1 MLRLTLAQMRRST
14 GRLVA
19 AGLAIA
25 IGTAFITAT
34 LLGTGMVRDTTRS
47 AVTASIAHADVVI
60 SSPQKPLTDD
70 HLADVR
76 ALPETGVADGRLSM
90 HASLAAGGR
99 QSWASVITV
108 PSPGLEGEEL
118 LSGDLPRGAGEV
130 AVNHSVVERLDL
142 AVGDPIELSTEIRKP
157 GSDWEAVGTT
167 VEDEVTLVGTLAD
180 ASGLIGMGNTAMV
193 TAAQQAAWMDA
204 GGLAPMYDQLLVRT
218 APGTSP
224 EQAASAVS
232 ALLPEAS
239 ATTGAEYAD
248 ALLAD
253 LIGQAYILTA
263 VILAFGGLA
272 MFVAAIVITNTFQV
286 LIAQRT
292 HTLALLRAVGATR
305 PQIRRSVFTEAVLL
319 GTLAGLTGL
328 LLGVG
333 LAQAA
338 LWVLQRQDLPFPL
351 PEGLALSWPV
361 ILVPLLTGAVVTL
374 LAASSPARAA
384 TAVSPL
390 AALRPAQSPDPR
402 GASRPRLVLT
412 SVLLLLGGAMV
423 AVAPFLSSADA
434 LDEETAVFGGL
445 ALGLLGGLISFTGVM
460 LGMVFLAAPMVR
472 LIGRI
477 LGRFGG
483 GPATRI
489 ATANAARNPRRTAA
503 TATALVIGVTLVTL
517 VSTGAVSA
525 RASLDLLLRDQY
537 PVDVVVE
544 SMAWD
549 PETGQPASL
558 TEGQIET
565 VRATEG
571 VSEVLEIPAA
581 SALLGVAGGSSELG
595 VTLTGLDQETLADVA
610 RSPEKFAD
618 VVPGTAVIGSAL
630 ARELDLTTGSDIRL
644 APDSGSA
651 TAVGDSADDVV
662 ELTVAVADL
671 GPQWSVYVTPDV
683 VGSIDPR
690 AATTVVWARLTED
703 ADQVRTINAVE
714 DQLTDLSATADADT
728 PYITG
733 PAAERAMFEQVIDT
747 LLAIVTGLLGVAV
760 VIALIGVANTLSLS
774 VIERRRESALLRAM
788 GLTRHQ
794 LRRMLAVEGVFL
806 AMVGVL
812 VGLVAGLLYGWA
824 GTGVLL
830 GRADQIALAV
840 PWAHVAAIVVIAV
853 LAGLTASVL
862 PGRRAARTPPVAALA
877 AE

>member
-47 AVTASIAHADVVI
+47 AVTASIAHADVVV
-60 SSPQKPLTDD
+60 SSPEEPLSAE

-76 ALPETGVADGRLSM
+76 SLPETGVADGRLSM

-99 QSWASVITV
+99 QSWATVLTV
-108 PSPGLEGEEL
+108 PSPGLEGGEL
-118 LSGDLPRGAGEV
+118 LSGALPRGAGEV
-130 AVNHSVVERLDL
+130 AVNHSVAERLSVG
-142 AVGDPIELSTEIRKP
+142 VGDPIELNAEIHKP
-157 GSDWEAVGTT
+157 GGDWDAGTT
-167 VEDEVTLVGTLAD
+167 VEDEVTVVGTLSD

-193 TAAQQAAWMDA
+193 TAAQQDAWIDAA
-204 GGLAPMYDQLLVRT
+204 GLAPMYDQVLVRA

-232 ALLPEAS
+232 ARLPGATV
-239 ATTGAEYAD
+239 TTGAEYAD
-248 ALLAD
+248 AQLAD

-305 PQIRRSVFTEAVLL
+305 AQIRRSVFTEAVLL
-319 GTLAGLTGL
+319 GTLAGLSGL
-328 LLGVG
+328 LLGIG

-338 LWVLQRQDLPFPL
+338 LWVLHRQDLPFPV

-361 ILVPLLTGAVVTL
+361 ILVPLVTGAVVTL

-412 SVLLLLGGAMV
+412 SVLLVLGGAMV
-423 AVAPFLSSADA
+423 AVAPVLSSADA

-460 LGMVFLAAPMVR
+460 LGMVFLAAPLVR
-472 LIGRI
+472 LIGRVF
-477 LGRFGG
+477 GRLGG
-483 GPATRI
+483 GQATRI

-525 RASLDLLLRDQY
+525 RASLDLLLRDQF
-537 PVDVVVE
+537 PVDLTVE

-549 PETGQPASL
+549 PETGRSAPL

-571 VSEVLEIPAA
+571 VSEVLEVPAA
-581 SALLGVAGGSSELG
+581 SALLGAAGASSEFG
-595 VTLTGLDQETLADVA
+595 VTLNGLAPEALTGVI

-618 VVPGTAVIGSAL
+618 VLPGTAVIGPAL
-630 ARELDLTTGSDIRL
+630 ARDLDVTAGSDIRL
-644 APDSGSA
+644 TPDSAG
-651 TAVGDSADDVV
+651 TADDNVGEPV

-671 GPQWSVYVTPDV
+671 GSPWNVYVTPDV
-683 VGSIDPR
+683 IASIDPS
-690 AATTVVWARLTED
+690 APTTVVWARLAED

-714 DQLTDLSATADADT
+714 DQLTDLGATADVET

-733 PAAERAMFEQVIDT
+733 PAAQRAMFEQVIDT

-760 VIALIGVANTLSLS
+760 LIALIGVANTLSLS

-788 GLTRHQ
+788 GLTRRQ

-806 AMVGVL
+806 AMTGVL

>member
-34 LLGTGMVRDTTRS
+34 LLGTGMVQDTTRS
-47 AVTASIAHADVVI
+47 AVTASIAHADVVVRNVEQ
-60 SSPQKPLTDD
+60 PLDADQLTD
-70 HLADVR
+70 VR
-76 ALPETGVADGRLSM
+76 SLPETGVADGRRGM
-90 HASLAAGGR
+90 DASLSAGGR
-99 QSWASVITV
+99 QSWAGVVTV

-118 LSGDLPRGAGEV
+118 LSGDLPRAATEI
-130 AVNHSVVERLDL
+130 AVNHSVAERLGL
-142 AVGDPIELSTEIRKP
+142 EIGDTLELSTEIREPDSGWDEP
-157 GSDWEAVGTT
+157 GTAIEHELT
-167 VEDEVTLVGTLAD
+167 VVGTLTD
-180 ASGLIGMGNTAMV
+180 PSGLIGMGNTAMV
-193 TAAQQAAWMDA
+193 TAAAQAGWVEEA
-204 GGLAPMYDQLLVRT
+204 GLTLGYDQVLIR
-218 APGTSP
+218 AAEGTTP
-224 EQAASAVS
+224 EQAAAAVS
-232 ALLPEAS
+232 ALLPDS
-239 ATTGAEYAD
+239 TVTTGDDYAD
-248 ALLAD
+248 SLLAD

-263 VILAFGGLA
+263 IILAFGGLA

-286 LIAQRT
+286 LVAQRT

-305 PQIRRSVFTEAVLL
+305 AQIRRSVFTEATLL
-319 GTLAGLTGL
+319 GALAGLAGL

-338 LWVLQRQDLPFPL
+338 LWVLQRQDLPFPV

-361 ILVPLLTGAVVTL
+361 VVVPLLTGAVVTL

-412 SVLLLLGGAMV
+412 VILLVLGGAMV
-423 AVAPFLSSADA
+423 ALAPMLSSADGV
-434 LDEETAVFGGL
+434 DEETAVFGGL
-445 ALGLLGGLISFTGVM
+445 ALGLLGGLVSFTGVM
-460 LGMVFLAAPMVR
+460 LGMVFLAGPLVR
-472 LIGRI
+472 L
-477 LGRFGG
+477 LGRVVGRLGG

-525 RASLDLLLRDQY
+525 RASLDLLLRDQF
-537 PVDVVVE
+537 PVDLSVE

-549 PETGQPASL
+549 SETGRSIPL
-558 TEGQIET
+558 TSAQIET
-565 VRATEG
+565 VQSTEG
-571 VSEVLEIPAA
+571 VSEVLEIPTAYA
-581 SALLGVAGGSSELG
+581 ELHDG
-595 VTLTGLDQETLADVA
+595 TDQIVTVTGLDPEQLPEVVRSPDNFVDVA
-610 RSPEKFAD
+610 AD
-618 VVPGTAVIGSAL
+618 TAVVGPYLAQELGLTAGSTVELGPSEGATTDGGTA
-630 ARELDLTTGSDIRL
+630 
-644 APDSGSA
+644 
-651 TAVGDSADDVV
+651 
-662 ELTVAVADL
+662 ELTVVIADL
-671 GPQWSVYVTPDV
+671 GSRWSIYTTPDV
-683 VGSIDPR
+683 VATIDPGVQ
-690 AATTVVWARLTED
+690 ATLVWARLAED

-714 DQLTDLSATADADT
+714 DSLTELGATTGADV
-728 PYITG
+728 PYISG
-733 PAAERAMFEQVIDT
+733 PAAERALFEQVIDT
-747 LLAIVTGLLGVAV
+747 LLAIVTGLLAVAV

-788 GLTRHQ
+788 GLTRGQ
-794 LRRMLAVEGVFL
+794 LRRMLAIEGVFL
-806 AMVGVL
+806 ALAGVL

-830 GRADQIALAV
+830 GQADQIALAV
-840 PWAHVAAIVVIAV
+840 PWGHVAAIVVVAV

-862 PGRRAARTPPVAALA
+862 PARSAARTPPVAALA